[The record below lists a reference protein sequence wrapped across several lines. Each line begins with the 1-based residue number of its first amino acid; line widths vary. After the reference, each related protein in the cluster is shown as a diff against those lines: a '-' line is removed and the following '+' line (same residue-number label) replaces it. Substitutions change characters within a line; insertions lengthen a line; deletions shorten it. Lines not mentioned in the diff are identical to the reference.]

1 MKSGRCLKI
10 MRNWI
15 AFNLIRFGLSLLRGG
30 EVMSVVYA
38 SLIVKGVKTFAQVP
52 VKLQPEVKS
61 YLTAL
66 DLDENGNPV

>member
-1 MKSGRCLKI
+1 MLNRI
-10 MRNWI
+10 
-15 AFNLIRFGLSLLRGG
+15 GLFLLRWGMRLTRGG
-30 EVMSVVYA
+30 DIMSVVYA

-61 YLTAL
+61 YLAAM

>member
-1 MKSGRCLKI
+1 
-10 MRNWI
+10 MR
-15 AFNLIRFGLSLLRGG
+15 LTRGG
-30 EVMSVVYA
+30 DIMSVVYA

-61 YLTAL
+61 YLAAM